1 MFKGFIVALFFWMSL
16 AAGVHFGMPK
26 YFEVPFGSYLELNY
40 LFIAS
45 VPMVAIGSILGGIA
59 KVTYTDR
66 FKKLLLICLF
76 LVYLSCLFFSSYE
89 VMISKSIYQTGS
101 DRLIAILVIGSNNF
115 LLYGFMF
122 LPIIL
127 LEVFIVDMFCPPI
140 Y

>member
-1 MFKGFIVALFFWMSL
+1 MFKGFLVSLFFWASC
-16 AAGVHFGMPK
+16 AGIVHFGIPK
-26 YFEVPFGSYLELNY
+26 YYNSEFGSYLELNY
-40 LFIAS
+40 IFIAS
-45 VPMVAIGSILGGIA
+45 IPMVSIGSILGGIA

-89 VMISKSIYQTGS
+89 VIIAKSFYQTGS
-101 DRLIAILVIGSNNF
+101 DRIIAILVIGSNNF

-122 LPIIL
+122 LPIII
-127 LEVFIVDMFCPPI
+127 LEVFLVDMFCPPI

>member
-1 MFKGFIVALFFWMSL
+1 
-16 AAGVHFGMPK
+16 
-26 YFEVPFGSYLELNY
+26 
-40 LFIAS
+40 
-45 VPMVAIGSILGGIA
+45 MVSIGSILGGIA

-89 VMISKSIYQTGS
+89 VMIAKSFYQAGS
-101 DRLIAILVIGSNNF
+101 DRIIAILVIGSNNF

-122 LPIIL
+122 LPIII
-127 LEVFIVDMFCPPI
+127 LEVFLVDMFCPPI

>member
-1 MFKGFIVALFFWMSL
+1 MFKGFLISLFFW
-16 AAGVHFGMPK
+16 ACCAGILHFGVPK
-26 YFEVPFGSYLELNY
+26 YYNSEFGSYIELNY

-45 VPMVAIGSILGGIA
+45 IPMVSIGSILGGIA

-76 LVYLSCLFFSSYE
+76 LVYLSGLFFSRCE
-89 VMISKSIYQTGS
+89 VMIAKAFYQACS
-101 DRLIAILVIGSNNF
+101 DRIIGILVIGSNNF

-122 LPIIL
+122 LPIII
-127 LEVFIVDMFCPPI
+127 LEVFLVDMFCPPI